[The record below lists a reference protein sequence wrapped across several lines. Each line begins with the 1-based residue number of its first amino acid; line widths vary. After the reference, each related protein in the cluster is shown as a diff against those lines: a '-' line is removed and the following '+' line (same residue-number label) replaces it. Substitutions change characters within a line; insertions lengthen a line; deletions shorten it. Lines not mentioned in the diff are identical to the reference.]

1 MDWNYKIKNISQNIK
16 LKLTD
21 MSKIIIDL
29 SNFTLREESPTSK
42 HEKKKKTIDYSTV
55 LVESTVIFVPPSN

>member
-1 MDWNYKIKNISQNIK
+1 MVFQNIK

-29 SNFTLREESPTSK
+29 SNFTLREESPISK
-42 HEKKKKTIDYSTV
+42 HDKKKKKKNIDYSTV

>member
-1 MDWNYKIKNISQNIK
+1 
-16 LKLTD
+16 

-42 HEKKKKTIDYSTV
+42 HEKKNIDYSTV

>member
-1 MDWNYKIKNISQNIK
+1 MVFQNIK

-42 HEKKKKTIDYSTV
+42 HDKKKNIDYSTV